1 MKRILTILLI
11 LCLLPNVA
19 KAYDFVADG
28 VYYNITSRIRRTV
41 ELTHW
46 EEQTGER
53 GKPYRVIHHHNCG
66 HDHHVGEHL
75 SKKHLKLIQM
85 DKDAVERERTAYIG
99 KVTIPAT
106 VRHKGI
112 KYRVIGIGDGSFWG
126 RKQLTEVILPQSIEY
141 IGEGAFESCVALR
154 EVELPSAVTRIGFAA
169 FRSCAQL
176 SSITLSE
183 NLKEMDIY
191 AFSFCKNLPQLT
203 IPKGVETFPGNAVF
217 NCVKLKS
224 ITLLHT
230 TPPVIRNNVGLKMN
244 FKNIVFYV
252 PADKLALYKADEF
265 WSKQDVRIINF

>member
-1 MKRILTILLI
+1 MKRILLFIVP
-11 LCLLPNVA
+11 LCLIHNYA
-19 KAYDFVADG
+19 MAYDFVADG
-28 VYYNITSRIRRTV
+28 VYYNITSRLKRTV
-41 ELTHW
+41 EVTHW
-46 EEQTGER
+46 EERTGDG
-53 GKPYRVIHHHNCG
+53 GKPIRVVHHHNCG
-66 HDHHVGEHL
+66 HDHHADEHFDR
-75 SKKHLKLIQM
+75 KHLKLIQM
-85 DKDAVERERTAYIG
+85 DKEAVERERTAYIG

-112 KYRVIGIGDGSFWG
+112 KYRVTGIGDGSFWG

-203 IPKGVETFPGNAVF
+203 IPMGVDTFPGNAF
-217 NCVKLKS
+217 FSCIKLKS
-224 ITLLHT
+224 ITLHHT
-230 TPPVIRNNVGLKMN
+230 TPPVIRNDNGLIMD

-265 WSKQDVRIINF
+265 WSKQDVQIIQ